1 LPAGGALLDIGAGP
15 GHLGAAV
22 AGHFGYVA
30 GVEAD
35 VSTPPPPGVY
45 HRWVAGAADPAAV
58 WERSFD
64 AIVFADVLE
73 HLGDPAPM
81 LLAARRWIAPGG
93 LLLVSLPNVA
103 NVTVRISLLAG
114 RFEYADRGILDR
126 THLRFF
132 TRRSARRAIEAAGF
146 RIARVRATPVPAELA
161 LPALGRPPWSVAVR
175 AMASGAARILP
186 TLFGYQFVF
195 FAHPE

>member
-1 LPAGGALLDIGAGP
+1 M
-15 GHLGAAV
+15 
-22 AGHFGYVA
+22 AGHFAYVA

-35 VSTPPPPGVY
+35 ASTPPPPGVY
-45 HRWVAGAADPAAV
+45 HRWVAGAADPAAE
-58 WERSFD
+58 WERPFD

-73 HLGDPAPM
+73 HLDDPGPM
-81 LLAARRWIAPGG
+81 LRAARRWLRPEGT
-93 LLLVSLPNVA
+93 LLASIPNVA
-103 NVTVRISLLAG
+103 NVAVRLSLLAG

-146 RIARVRATPVPAELA
+146 RITGVRATPVPAELA
-161 LPALGRPPWSVAVR
+161 FAAFARPPWRGAVR
-175 AMASGAARILP
+175 FLSAAAARLRP

-195 FAHPE
+195 VARPR

>member
-1 LPAGGALLDIGAGP
+1 LPAGGSLLDIGAGP

-35 VSTPPPPGVY
+35 ASLPPPPGVY
-45 HRWVAGAADPAAV
+45 HRWISGTADPAAV
-58 WERSFD
+58 WERPFD
-64 AIVFADVLE
+64 VIVFADVLE
-73 HLGDPAPM
+73 HLEDPESM
-81 LLAARRWIAPGG
+81 LLAARRWLAPGG

-103 NVTVRISLLAG
+103 NIAVRLSLLAG

-132 TRRSARRAIEAAGF
+132 TRRSARRAVEAAGF

-161 LPALGRPPWSVAVR
+161 LPAFGRRPWNGAVR
-175 AMASGAARILP
+175 ALAAGAARLRP